1 MHWPRTPN
9 NGEARYQLG
18 KLSLQMGDA
27 VSAEKEAR
35 RALELKYQP
44 PESELLLAEA
54 LLRLGDMQK
63 MLDETEKFQQSPAML
78 AFRGEALIGLRKLG

>member
-1 MHWPRTPN
+1 
-9 NGEARYQLG
+9 
-18 KLSLQMGDA
+18 MGDA

-63 MLDETEKFQQSPAML
+63 MLDETEKFSKARPCWRSA
-78 AFRGEALIGLRKLG
+78 AKP